1 MAGIPAEVVERSHQI
16 LNQLINKNS
25 LDTNFIQE
33 NNITFEK
40 KKSIEYKILSELKKI
55 NPDKL
60 SPIEALN
67 LIYSIKKKFE

>member
-1 MAGIPAEVVERSHQI
+1 MWDK
-16 LNQLINKNS
+16 INKNS
-25 LDTNFIQE
+25 LNTNSIQE

-67 LIYSIKKKFE
+67 LIYSIKKNFE